1 MTIIIINVFLSGIGF
16 CLYSASERQCGTC
29 QWYVVTLIRLM
40 YLGNLPEIYRLQPR
54 RSPLQLNHIHLL
66 LRK

>member
-1 MTIIIINVFLSGIGF
+1 MTIIIIVSPSGIGF
-16 CLYSASERQCGTC
+16 CLYSASGRQCATC
-29 QWYVVTLIRLM
+29 QWYVVTLIRLV

-54 RSPLQLNHIHLL
+54 TSPLQLNHIHLL

>member
-1 MTIIIINVFLSGIGF
+1 MTIIIINVSFSGIGL
-16 CLYSASERQCGTC
+16 CLYSASRRQCVTC
-29 QWYVVTLIRLM
+29 QWYVVILIRLV

-66 LRK
+66 LCK